1 MKIKALLT
9 LVGSICLILVLVACT
24 EPAPTEP
31 APTKPATTE
40 PEKLE
45 VTAPETEITT
55 SEAQYGG
62 VLKISPWS
70 GPGVPIGWPPKAHSL
85 DTIMGS
91 PAFQGL
97 VRMTMEGEVDP
108 WLAESWELAPDK
120 LSLTFHLRK
129 GVKFHDGT
137 DFNAEAVKFNFDAL
151 VAAKGP
157 TAAYLTSTDVIDDY
171 TVRCNFSSYA
181 NTIWGT
187 QLGYASMVSPTAH
200 DWNLEGKESMYYH
213 PVGTGPFE
221 FLSHEKDVATK
232 YVRFDDYWEEGKPYL
247 DGVEWIYIADPMTQ
261 SAALQAGDV
270 NMLYVGGSKIVAD
283 LRDQLGFE
291 VLFYPQA
298 IHVTIPDGANP
309 GSPWAD
315 KRVRQALDYAIDKE
329 AFAHTFGWG
338 FGIPAYQSPAEGQ
351 AGYIPGLGREYDLE
365 KAKQL
370 LAEAGYPDGFETT
383 IFCQAMGSEGITEAT
398 AIQGDLAKVG
408 ITARIEKC
416 EPGKWSELST
426 NGWQNGLYD
435 GMIDCVL
442 MAETYARYFHTGSNT
457 VVSMYRPGDLDQMIE
472 EACKTEVP
480 EDAKLQPI
488 TQMIFD
494 EACMTTLMY
503 HGGVR
508 VVKPG
513 VLHDT
518 GIFKYI
524 WKDAWTIED
533 MWMSE

>member
-1 MKIKALLT
+1 MKIKSLLT
-9 LVGSICLILVLVACT
+9 LVGSICLVLVLVACG
-24 EPAPTEP
+24 EPASEE
-31 APTKPATTE
+31 PTKTTA

-45 VTAPETEITT
+45 VTTSQPTT
-55 SEAQYGG
+55 AVSQAQYGG
-62 VLKISPWS
+62 TLKISPWAC
-70 GPGVPIGWPPKAHSL
+70 PGIPFGWPAQAHSL

-97 VRMTMEGEVDP
+97 VRMTMDGEVKP
-108 WLAESWELAPDK
+108 WLAESWELASDK
-120 LSLTFHLRK
+120 LSLTFHLRE

-151 VAAKGP
+151 VAAQGP

-181 NTIWGT
+181 NTVWGT
-187 QLGYASMVSPTAH
+187 QLGYASMVSPAAH
-200 DWNLEGKESMYYH
+200 DWNLQGKESMYFH
-213 PVGTGPFE
+213 PVGTGPFK
-221 FLSHEKDVATK
+221 FVSHEKDVATK
-232 YVRFDDYWEEGKPYL
+232 FVKFEDYWEEGKPYL

-261 SAALQAGDV
+261 SAALQAGDID
-270 NMLYVGGSKIVAD
+270 MLYVGGSKIVAD

-291 VLFYPQA
+291 VLFYPQS

-309 GSPWAD
+309 DSPWHD
-315 KRVRQALDYAIDKE
+315 VRVRQALDYAIDKE

-338 FGIPAYQSPAEGQ
+338 FGLPAYQSPAEGQ
-351 AGYIPGLGREYDLE
+351 TGYIPGLGREYDPE

-370 LAEAGYPDGFETT
+370 LADAGYPDGFKTT

-408 ITARIEKC
+408 IEARIEKC
-416 EPGKWSELST
+416 ETGKWAELST

-442 MAETYARYFHTGSNT
+442 MAETYGRYFHSGSNT
-457 VVSMYRPGDLDQMIE
+457 MVSIYKPEGLDQMIE
-472 EACKTEVP
+472 DATTTEVP
-480 EDAKLQPI
+480 EDSKLQPI
-488 TQMIFD
+488 TQIIFD
-494 EACMTTLMY
+494 EACLTTLMY

-513 VLHDT
+513 VLQDT
-518 GIFKYI
+518 GIFQFI

-533 MWMSE
+533 MWKKQ